1 MPIKDENTLDK
12 IIKALIEVTN
22 KKHRKYDDKLCN
34 PALSISIIDQAFAF
48 AVVFDDE
55 YIEEHHFIKA
65 IEWCERIYNASK
77 EKTIAKL
84 QNQEKTTHRPMIL
97 QFKK

>member
-65 IEWCERIYNASK
+65 IEWCERIYNTSK

-84 QNQEKTTHRPMIL
+84 QNQEKTIHRPMIL